1 MGTARHH
8 ELFRTPPAI
17 PGPVEDPHSPA
28 ARARNSQ
35 PHVTDG
41 CARVT
46 ATEHATEQAPL
57 RRAADHESGH
67 LPLRC
72 RMKCEE
78 PVREPVRLGL
88 PFAPI
93 LQRADRMTVL
103 VTNVVRLRFLASD
116 ELARVDTV
124 RLVTKPEP
132 WTAGTSSHVSSIAS
146 GRRVRRRRS

>member
-28 ARARNSQ
+28 ARAPNSQ

-41 CARVT
+41 RARGPP
-46 ATEHATEQAPL
+46 TEHATERAPC
-57 RRAADHESGH
+57 RGAADHEGGL
-67 LPLRC
+67 LPRGC
-72 RMKCEE
+72 GMKCEK
-78 PVREPVRLGL
+78 PAREPVRLGL

-103 VTNVVRLRFLASD
+103 VTNVVRL
-116 ELARVDTV
+116 
-124 RLVTKPEP
+124 
-132 WTAGTSSHVSSIAS
+132 
-146 GRRVRRRRS
+146 